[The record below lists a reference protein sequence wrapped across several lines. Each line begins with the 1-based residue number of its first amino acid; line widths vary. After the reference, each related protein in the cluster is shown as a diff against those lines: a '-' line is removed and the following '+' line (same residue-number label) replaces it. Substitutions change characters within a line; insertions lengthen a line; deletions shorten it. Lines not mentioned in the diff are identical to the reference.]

1 VSGVVP
7 FSPTGAFPK
16 LALVSHFQEGVER
29 VLLIEEAP
37 VRKLDRESVIRL
49 HLLTPATQQ
58 CADEKTLF
66 EQTHLGPSST
76 VPTYGSIWYQHAT
89 NLPAV
94 LTL

>member
-16 LALVSHFQEGVER
+16 LALVSHFQEGVEQ

-49 HLLTPATQQ
+49 HLLMPATQQ

-66 EQTHLGPSST
+66 EQTYLGPSST

-89 NLPAV
+89 NLTTAV
-94 LTL
+94 TL